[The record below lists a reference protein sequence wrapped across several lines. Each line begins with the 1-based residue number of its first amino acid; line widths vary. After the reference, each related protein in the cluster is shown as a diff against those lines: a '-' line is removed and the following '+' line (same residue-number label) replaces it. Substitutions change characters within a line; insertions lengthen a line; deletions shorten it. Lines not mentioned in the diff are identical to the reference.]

1 MELAG
6 RGKDWSRRRNWADFG
21 PGLNSSGS
29 SHLSRHRQGR
39 LAGGVAKPGGS
50 VGLGGALGGPAGG
63 LGGLQGGIGGL
74 QGGLD
79 GPAAGRKR
87 QATELPSVCD

>member
-1 MELAG
+1 MQMNTNTMEMAG

-50 VGLGGALGGPAGG
+50 VGLGGALGHD
-63 LGGLQGGIGGL
+63 GL
-74 QGGLD
+74 QGGLG

-87 QATELPSVCD
+87 QATELPPVCD